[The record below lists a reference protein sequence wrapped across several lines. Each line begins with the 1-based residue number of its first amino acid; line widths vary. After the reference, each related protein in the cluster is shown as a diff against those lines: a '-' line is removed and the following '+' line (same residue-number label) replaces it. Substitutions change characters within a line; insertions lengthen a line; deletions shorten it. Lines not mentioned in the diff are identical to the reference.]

1 MCAEPPRHRAA
12 AVCMDFETADGQ
24 KDDSV
29 RQRERKRG
37 QVQAKLLIRYGT
49 FSSHSRE
56 LVFSTFKE
64 NPTEALGFAGNSSIS
79 QISLRKGL

>member
-1 MCAEPPRHRAA
+1 MQSRPDVELLLS
-12 AVCMDFETADGQ
+12 VGIETADGQ
-24 KDDSV
+24 KDGSV

-37 QVQAKLLIRYGT
+37 QVQEKLLIRYGT

-64 NPTEALGFAGNSSIS
+64 NPTEA
-79 QISLRKGL
+79 